1 MTEANHSKDLADAVK
16 LIQSA
21 RRIAIAS
28 HISPDSDAIGS
39 TTGLGIALSG
49 IDKQVVLLSADP
61 VPENLRFLPASD
73 QVTNS
78 VPPDFEIELLIALD
92 SSDGERL
99 GEKFQPLLDGSL
111 PVVNFDH
118 HITNENYG
126 TVNLVYGNCPATAE
140 ALLVLL
146 DALSID
152 LTPDIATCLMAGLVG
167 DTRGFGVEAVGP
179 DTFLAA
185 ARLQAQCID
194 LPGIVSSVLHWRTVD
209 ILRLWG
215 VGLAV
220 LHFEDG
226 ILWTALRADRMRELD
241 LANVGKP
248 ELSSLLI
255 TAQEADIAV
264 VFTEKHDGKVDISF
278 RAKPGFDV
286 SNVAAELGGGGHR
299 LAAGCLVDNPL
310 DETIKMVVE
319 LLRQH
324 NPDLS
329 GSKV

>member
-1 MTEANHSKDLADAVK
+1 MA
-16 LIQSA
+16 
-21 RRIAIAS
+21 
-28 HISPDSDAIGS
+28 
-39 TTGLGIALSG
+39 GLGIALSG
-49 IDKQVVLLSADP
+49 IDKQVILLCADS

-73 QVTNS
+73 WITQS
-78 VPPDFEIELLIALD
+78 VPPDFEVELLIALD
-92 SSDGERL
+92 SSDEERL
-99 GEKFQPLLDGSL
+99 GEGLQTLLDGSI
-111 PVVNFDH
+111 PVINIDH
-118 HITNENYG
+118 HITNQNYG
-126 TVNLVYGNCPATAE
+126 TVNLVYEDCPATAE

-152 LTPDIATCLMAGLVG
+152 LTTDVATCLMAGLVG

-185 ARLQAQCID
+185 ARLKAACVD

-209 ILRLWG
+209 TLRLWG
-215 VGLAV
+215 VGLV
-220 LHFEDG
+220 DLHFDGG
-226 ILWTALRADRMRELD
+226 ILWTALRADRIRELD
-241 LANVGKP
+241 LSNVGKP

-264 VFTEKHDGKVDISF
+264 VFTEKQDGRVDISF

-299 LAAGCLVDNPL
+299 LAAGCLVNSPL
-310 DETIKMVVE
+310 DETIKMALE
-319 LLRQH
+319 SLRQH

>member
-1 MTEANHSKDLADAVK
+1 MTEVNRSKNLADAVG
-16 LIQSA
+16 LIRGA
-21 RRIAIAS
+21 RRIVIAS
-28 HISPDSDAIGS
+28 HISPDPDAIGS
-39 TTGLGIALSG
+39 MVGLGIALTG

-73 QVTNS
+73 QVTDS
-78 VPPDFEIELLIALD
+78 LPPDFEAELLIALD
-92 SSDGERL
+92 SSDRVRL
-99 GEKFQPLLDGSL
+99 GEGLQPLLDGSL

-126 TVNLVYGNCPATAE
+126 TVNLVYGDCPATAE
-140 ALLVLL
+140 ALLLLL

-152 LTPDIATCLMAGLVG
+152 LTPDMATCLMAGLVG
-167 DTRGFGVEAVGP
+167 DTRGFGVEAVSP

-185 ARLQAQCID
+185 ARLQAQHID
-194 LPGIVSSVLHWRTVD
+194 LPGIVNSVLYWRTVD
-209 ILRLWG
+209 TLRLWG
-215 VGLAV
+215 VGLID
-220 LHFEDG
+220 LHFEG
-226 ILWTALRADRMRELD
+226 GVLWTALRADRVREMGLSH
-241 LANVGKP
+241 VGKP

-255 TAQEADIAV
+255 TAQEAEIAV
-264 VFTEKHDGKVDISF
+264 VFTEKQDGKVDISF

-286 SNVAAELGGGGHR
+286 SEVAAELGGGGHR
-299 LAAGCLVDNPL
+299 LASGCLVDNPL

-319 LLRQH
+319 SLRRH